1 MDGLCFLTPSLARRG
16 SSLGKVIHLHPQAKA
31 KGLSMLQTP
40 LCRAS
45 SLPQGQASPF
55 HKRSSS
61 SETCRQLGGDPRAGL
76 KAICWKASYLHTFHA
91 INNAVSGKWMKK
103 TSDVLGLA
111 TGGDDLFPTRSV
123 GISLAHLPWAKLT
136 RAVPPLH
143 TPPPPSPISLLLVYC
158 TLTHPSCRRLGAS
171 PHRSPAPC
179 WARPRSQGTCP
190 PRAAPLETPFLQP
203 SFCWPAFSHSL
214 PSTAL
219 LPAINIYRI

>member
-16 SSLGKVIHLHPQAKA
+16 SSLGKVIHPHPQAKA

-111 TGGDDLFPTRSV
+111 TGGDNLFPTRSV

-143 TPPPPSPISLLLVYC
+143 PPLLLPPSACFWC
-158 TLTHPSCRRLGAS
+158 T
-171 PHRSPAPC
+171 AP
-179 WARPRSQGTCP
+179 
-190 PRAAPLETPFLQP
+190 
-203 SFCWPAFSHSL
+203 
-214 PSTAL
+214 
-219 LPAINIYRI
+219 